1 MTHLEKTRRHH
12 WAGNPREGMD
22 PGVQG
27 LGPESDSGPAMGAMP
42 LSSTK
47 QAIVLRLSVTN
58 TPGDKPQDVLCLR
71 QVITS
76 PFLLPTQRNVSFYVW
91 LFKQPSVL

>member
-1 MTHLEKTRRHH
+1 MTHLEKTRRHY